1 MPTALTAPWVHTLAL
16 LCLCA
21 PYLQGGVL
29 KLRDFPGAVAEVRQL
44 GLAPAAPLAAAT
56 AVLQLAASALILSGW
71 YRWLGALA
79 LAAFTLLAAL
89 LADRFWRATGTERRH
104 LGIAFCEHGA
114 LAGGLL
120 LLAWTDLGGHHG

>member
-1 MPTALTAPWVHTLAL
+1 MQAVLTAPWMHTLLL

-21 PYLQGGVL
+21 PYLQGAVL
-29 KLRDFPGAVAEVRQL
+29 KLLDFRGAVAEVSGL

-56 AVLQLAASALILSGW
+56 AALQVVAPALILSGW
-71 YRWLGALA
+71 HRWLGALL
-79 LAAFTLLAAL
+79 LAAFTLLAAV
-89 LADRFWRATGTERRH
+89 LAHRFWQTSGAKRRR

-120 LLAWTDLGGHHG
+120 LVVWQDLGGRHA

>member
-1 MPTALTAPWVHTLAL
+1 MQATFTTPWAHLLAL
-16 LCLCA
+16 LLLCA
-21 PYLQGGVL
+21 PYLQGSVL
-29 KLRDFPGAVAEVRQL
+29 KLRDFPGAVAEVREL

-56 AVLQLAASALILSGW
+56 ALLQLAAPALVLSGW

-89 LADRFWRATGTERRH
+89 LANRFWQASGPERRR

-120 LLAWTDLGGHHG
+120 LVAWQDLGGHHA